1 MLPKSFKQ
9 KCKLNPVSRARRRG
23 KRGKK
28 SSVKSI
34 VCQFAA
40 FETKVEPMVRTLKLE
55 LTGARCNIF
64 KLQYKEVVG
73 L

>member
-1 MLPKSFKQ
+1 M
-9 KCKLNPVSRARRRG
+9 CKLNPVSRARQRR

-40 FETKVEPMVRTLKLE
+40 FQTKVEAIVRTLKIIRL
-55 LTGARCNIF
+55 GA
-64 KLQYKEVVG
+64 
-73 L
+73 